1 MAYAQVRKI
10 RDFAQIFAGHAL
22 HPDLLSLRRSDQSS
36 TWHVAVTGI
45 VYRDRK
51 TQFGDV
57 SKAAKDNYDYH
68 KRQTWKAAADGGQVA
83 SIEGTMLAGEVAN
96 FMRAVAD
103 DDPSVVFSLPSVD
116 GVRLFDSLDSFWSR
130 AAGHDAPADDGGD
143 HLALAD
149 GAQEQTFFS
158 VLLARPSAIKRPR
171 QAPST
176 RSRFTQHDVLV
187 TVAANHGSQDAPVVP
202 VASGSGQTRK
212 FLHNLPSAC
221 TWELLADCRR
231 WSKQG
236 GLQYTM
242 RMPDGAVDQD
252 LSEMLHDMVNCGGL
266 PEVDGNYK
274 AIAADQPLLN
284 QLAEHGYVEQVD
296 GGWKLT
302 HEGAVAI
309 GYRHALSSPVPFSQP
324 RPLPLEDMTAFELM
338 ATLHAD
344 GWTWSLLPKT
354 MAARNELRFSL
365 IAEGDPSPRIWY
377 TAGTTVSRA
386 YLLCL
391 TRGPSLFDEF
401 AIEWIPHHASEKAY
415 LKILEGIEPI
425 RAIADN
431 PIKRGAKRPLQALA
445 LDVDHGELPALEDGV
460 IGEIVA
466 IEDGIAVEG
475 GEQGGMIR
483 SVGIPSGVQVEVR
496 EGATSKLQAFRRRWQ
511 DQILAESRPLCSATG
526 LQLRWQHLLILSRR
540 AWRHHYRHHYCRH
553 RHRWQVLLIAW
564 QRPVLL
570 EAMQRRAG
578 FCHGPLSISLER
590 DRRLMVRSRRDA
602 GFTFGTRRP
611 AASG

>member
-1 MAYAQVRKI
+1 MYPRLQ
-10 RDFAQIFAGHAL
+10 
-22 HPDLLSLRRSDQSS
+22 
-36 TWHVAVTGI
+36 
-45 VYRDRK
+45 
-51 TQFGDV
+51 
-57 SKAAKDNYDYH
+57 KDNYDHH

-96 FMRAVAD
+96 FMRVVAD

-176 RSRFTQHDVLV
+176 RSRFAQHDVLV
-187 TVAANHGSQDAPVVP
+187 TIAANHGSQDAPVVP
-202 VASGSGQTRK
+202 VASGSGQTCK
-212 FLHNLPSAC
+212 LLHNLPSAC

-401 AIEWIPHHASEKAY
+401 VVEWIPHFASEKAY

-460 IGEIVA
+460 IREIVA

-475 GEQGGMIR
+475 GEPG
-483 SVGIPSGVQVEVR
+483 E
-496 EGATSKLQAFRRRWQ
+496 
-511 DQILAESRPLCSATG
+511 
-526 LQLRWQHLLILSRR
+526 
-540 AWRHHYRHHYCRH
+540 
-553 RHRWQVLLIAW
+553 
-564 QRPVLL
+564 
-570 EAMQRRAG
+570 
-578 FCHGPLSISLER
+578 
-590 DRRLMVRSRRDA
+590 
-602 GFTFGTRRP
+602 
-611 AASG
+611 